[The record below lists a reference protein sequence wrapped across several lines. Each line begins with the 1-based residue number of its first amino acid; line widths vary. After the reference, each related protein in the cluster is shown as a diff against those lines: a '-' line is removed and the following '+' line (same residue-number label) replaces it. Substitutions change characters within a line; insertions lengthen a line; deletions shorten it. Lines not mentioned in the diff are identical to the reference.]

1 MWCKER
7 ARQKPHVLDQVWI
20 FTGYLPRILPCTP
33 NQIFNFYCIIQRMI
47 FEIISAIIFCK
58 LESRDVFFCLYTVP
72 QQRRHLRLQ
81 YDNAVKKNTHTK
93 KEMLSFNI
101 VYCTVCLR
109 LTDCKIYF
117 SVHSKNL
124 RSSSPNQHE
133 EKRNA
138 LDNEFS
144 TFSSYI
150 LKNVFVGGLYLMSLP
165 SLTL

>member
-58 LESRDVFFCLYTVP
+58 LESRNVFS
-72 QQRRHLRLQ
+72 
-81 YDNAVKKNTHTK
+81 KTK
-93 KEMLSFNI
+93 QMLSFNI

>member
-1 MWCKER
+1 
-7 ARQKPHVLDQVWI
+7 
-20 FTGYLPRILPCTP
+20 
-33 NQIFNFYCIIQRMI
+33 
-47 FEIISAIIFCK
+47 
-58 LESRDVFFCLYTVP
+58 
-72 QQRRHLRLQ
+72 
-81 YDNAVKKNTHTK
+81 
-93 KEMLSFNI
+93 MLSFNI

-117 SVHSKNL
+117 SVYSKNL